1 MVLVRK
7 ISSDCTSLSYAVEE
21 TITKLPA
28 APVWVRL
35 SPTGYTGDFG
45 ASPEYMVDEPI
56 GSGRASKKG
65 IPVKKTVGAGFEGSL
80 RQDWLQPFMPGF
92 FFNKALE
99 TGTTDT
105 LNPSDDA
112 SHATLTAVTGTGYS
126 GTNFTAQNGWATGA
140 IIYAQ
145 GFTNDTNNGMKIPT
159 AVAASSITAPDT
171 VAETPEAK
179 NSPAVKVV
187 GVKVATA
194 PALTDQTALIRID
207 STELKMGGNFELEPG
222 QWVYIGGDGDTT
234 NYAGAINRGWV
245 RVKEV
250 SSDGIDCDLSTFP
263 STPDAGR
270 AGIEFYIPSRTFRDN
285 IMCDDALRT
294 TYQLERRLGKKD
306 TDDMHEQ
313 SQLVTGAVANQLD
326 LAIPTGDKIMAT
338 LNFVAAES
346 FRRKG
351 DEEPA
356 SGADR
361 REIDQT
367 SLMNTSSD
375 LKYAALY
382 RHGGTSTVKDRVF
395 GAITDGTFTINN
407 NCTPIEAWGVY
418 GAYDINTGKLDIN
431 CDVTAL
437 FTSVEALDLA
447 EEGLDA
453 GLYIICGRE
462 NSGMI
467 IDIPLLTVQTSPL
480 NVAVNEPVNISL
492 TNAGNESD
500 FGYAASVQFFDYLP
514 TLATEYKPFVIQ

>member
-1 MVLVRK
+1 MVLARK
-7 ISSDCTSLSYAVEE
+7 ISSDCTSLSYSVEE
-21 TITKLPA
+21 SITKLPA
-28 APVWVRL
+28 NPAWVRL

-99 TGTTDT
+99 TGNTNTF
-105 LNPSDDA
+105 NPSA
-112 SHATLTAVTGTGYS
+112 SGDSELTAATATGYS
-126 GTNFTAQNGWATGA
+126 GANFSAANGWGSGA
-140 IIYAQ
+140 IIYVQ
-145 GFTNDTNNGMKIPT
+145 GFENDANNGRKVPSAIAAT
-159 AVAASSITAPDT
+159 SLTVADT
-171 VAETPEAK
+171 VAETPASDRHPFIE
-179 NSPAVKVV
+179 VCGVV
-187 GVKVATA
+187 DASA
-194 PALTDQTALIRID
+194 PALSEVGSLIRIN
-207 STELKMGGNFELEPG
+207 STPLKEGGDFELEKG
-222 QWVYIGGDGDTT
+222 MWVHVGGDGDST
-234 NYAGAINRGWV
+234 NYAGSINRGWA
-245 RVKEV
+245 RVNKV
-250 SSDGIDCDLSTFP
+250 SGDGIDCDLTTF
-263 STPDAGR
+263 TPTADSGR
-270 AGIEFYIPSRTFRDN
+270 AGVEFYIPTRTFRDN

-306 TDDMHEQ
+306 TDDAHEQ
-313 SQLVTGAVANQLD
+313 SQLVVGAIANQLD
-326 LAIPTGDKIMAT
+326 LAIPTGDKIMST

-346 FRRKG
+346 YRYKG
-351 DEEPA
+351 DTEPK

-361 REIDQT
+361 HDIDQT
-367 SLMNTSSD
+367 SLFNTSSD
-375 LKYAALY
+375 IKYAALY
-382 RHGGTSTVKDRVF
+382 RHGGTTTVKERVF

-462 NSGMI
+462 NSGVI

-480 NVAVNEPVNISL
+480 NVAVNEPVNVSL
-492 TNAGNESD
+492 TNAGNESE

-514 TLATEYKPFVIQ
+514 TTATEYKPFVFI

>member
-21 TITKLPA
+21 TITKLPSV
-28 APVWVRL
+28 PIWKRL
-35 SPTGYTGDFG
+35 SPTSYTGDFG

-80 RQDWLQPFMPGF
+80 RQDWLQPFLPGF
-92 FFNKALE
+92 FFNKAIE
-99 TGTTDT
+99 TGNTNTF
-105 LNPSDDA
+105 NPSDDS
-112 SHATLTAVTGTGYS
+112 SHATLTAATASGYS
-126 GTNFTAQNGWATGA
+126 GTNLNATNGWHAGS

-145 GFTNDTNNGMKIPT
+145 GFENDENNGKKIPT
-159 AVAASSITAPDT
+159 AITATSISAPDT
-171 VAETPEAK
+171 VAETPDATR
-179 NSPAVKVV
+179 SPFIEVV
-187 GVKVATA
+187 GVVAASA
-194 PALTDQTALIRID
+194 PALSDQTSLMRID
-207 STELKMGGNFELEPG
+207 STELKESGNFELHEG
-222 QWVYIGGDGDTT
+222 MWIHIGGDGDGT
-234 NYAGAINRGWV
+234 NYAGAINRGWA
-245 RVKEV
+245 RVKKNGA
-250 SSDGIDCDLSTFP
+250 DGVDFDLTTFAT
-263 STPDAGR
+263 TPDAGR
-270 AGIEFYIPSRTFRDN
+270 AGIEFYLPTRVFRDN

-306 TDDMHEQ
+306 TEDMHEQ

-326 LAIPTGDKIMAT
+326 IAIPTGDKIMST

-346 FRRKG
+346 FRYQG
-351 DEEPA
+351 DTEPK

-361 REIDQT
+361 HEIDQT
-367 SLMNTSSD
+367 SLVNTSSD
-375 LKYAALY
+375 MKYAALY
-382 RHGGTSTVKDRVF
+382 RHGGTSTLKDRVF

-418 GAYDINTGKLDIN
+418 GAYDINTGKLDVN

-462 NSGMI
+462 NSGVI

-500 FGYAASVQFFDYLP
+500 FGYASSIQFFDYLP
-514 TLATEYKPFVIQ
+514 TTATEYKPFVIQ

>member
-7 ISSDCTSLSYAVEE
+7 ISSDCTSLSYAIEE
-21 TITKLPA
+21 TITKLPSN
-28 APVWVRL
+28 PVWLRL
-35 SPTGYTGDFG
+35 SPTSYTGDFG

-80 RQDWLQPFMPGF
+80 RQSWLQPFLPGF

-99 TGTTDT
+99 TGTTST
-105 LNPSDDA
+105 LNRETDS
-112 SHATLTAVTGTGYS
+112 ATLTAATATGYS
-126 GTNFTAQNGWATGA
+126 GTNLTAANGWSTGA
-140 IIYAQ
+140 IVYAQ

-159 AVAASSITAPDT
+159 AIAATSITAPDCA
-171 VAETPEAK
+171 AETPDPL
-179 NSPAVKVV
+179 NSPSVKVV
-187 GVKVATA
+187 GVKTSSA
-194 PALTDQTALIRID
+194 PALSDQVALARINV
-207 STELKMGGNFELEPG
+207 TELKEGGNFELEPG
-222 QWVYIGGDGDTT
+222 QWIYIGGDGDTT
-234 NYAGAINRGWV
+234 NYAGSINRGWA

-250 SSDGIDCDLSTFP
+250 SADGIDCDLTTFP
-263 STPDAGR
+263 TTPDAGR

-306 TDDMHEQ
+306 TEDMHEQ
-313 SQLVTGAVANQLD
+313 SQLVTGAIANQLD

-346 FRRKG
+346 FRYQG
-351 DEEPA
+351 DTEPK

-361 REIDQT
+361 RNIDQT

-382 RHGGTSTVKDRVF
+382 RHGGNSTVKDRVF

-418 GAYDINTGKLDIN
+418 GAYDINTGKLDVN

-453 GLYIICGRE
+453 GLYIICGRD
-462 NSGMI
+462 NQGMI

-492 TNAGNESD
+492 TNAGNESE
-500 FGYAASVQFFDYLP
+500 FGYASSIQFFDYLP

>member
-1 MVLVRK
+1 MVEVRK

-28 APVWVRL
+28 VPTWIRL

-80 RQDWLQPFMPGF
+80 RQDWLQPFLPGF
-92 FFNKALE
+92 FFNKAIE
-99 TGTTDT
+99 TGTTQT
-105 LNPSDDA
+105 LNPDPDQ
-112 SHATLTAVTGTGYS
+112 ATLTAATATGYS
-126 GTNFTAQNGWATGA
+126 GTNFTSTNGWHSGA
-140 IIYAQ
+140 ILYAQ
-145 GFTNDTNNGMKIPT
+145 GFENESNNGKKIPT
-159 AVAASSITAPDT
+159 TIAATAIGAPDT
-171 VAETPEAK
+171 VAETPEPSKRAFI
-179 NSPAVKVV
+179 NVV
-187 GVKVATA
+187 GVVSGSA
-194 PALTDQTALIRID
+194 PALSDQTALMRIN
-207 STELKMGGNFELEPG
+207 STELKEGGNYELQPG
-222 QWVYIGGDGDTT
+222 QWIHVGGDGDST
-234 NYAGAINRGWV
+234 NYAGAINRGWA
-245 RVKEV
+245 RVKKV
-250 SSDGIDCDLSTFP
+250 SADGIDCDLTTFAT
-263 STPDAGR
+263 TPDAGR

-326 LAIPTGDKIMAT
+326 LAIPTGDKIMST

-351 DEEPA
+351 DEAPA
-356 SGADR
+356 SGDDRAD
-361 REIDQT
+361 IDQT
-367 SLMNTSSD
+367 SLVNTSSD
-375 LKYAALY
+375 MKYAALY
-382 RHGGTSTVKDRVF
+382 RHGGTSTLKERVF
-395 GAITDGTFTINN
+395 GAITDGTFVINN

-462 NSGMI
+462 NSGFI

-480 NVAVNEPVNISL
+480 NVAVNEPVTISL

-500 FGYAASVQFFDYLP
+500 LGYAASIQFFDYLP
-514 TLATEYKPFVIQ
+514 TTATEYKPFVIQ

>member
-1 MVLVRK
+1 MVEVRK
-7 ISSDCTSLSYAVEE
+7 ISSDCTSLSYAIEE
-21 TITKLPA
+21 TITKLPTGA
-28 APVWVRL
+28 VWKRL
-35 SPTGYTGDFG
+35 SPTSYTGDFG

-80 RQDWLQPFMPGF
+80 RQDWLQPFLPGF
-92 FFNKALE
+92 FFNKAIE
-99 TGTTDT
+99 TGNTNT
-105 LNPSDDA
+105 LNPSDDS
-112 SHATLTAVTGTGYS
+112 SHTTLTAATASGYS
-126 GTNFTAQNGWATGA
+126 GTNFNSTNGWHSNA

-145 GFTNDTNNGMKIPT
+145 GFENEENNGRKIPT
-159 AVAASSITAPDT
+159 AIAASSISAPDT
-171 VAETPEAK
+171 VAETPDATK
-179 NSPAVKVV
+179 SPFVEVV
-187 GVKVATA
+187 GVVSSG
-194 PALTDQTALIRID
+194 ALTDRTSLMRID
-207 STELKMGGNFELEPG
+207 STDLKEGGNFELHEG
-222 QWVYIGGDGDTT
+222 MWIYIGGDGDTT
-234 NYAGAINRGWV
+234 NYAGSINRGWA
-245 RVKEV
+245 RVKKN
-250 SSDGIDCDLSTFP
+250 SSVGVDVDLTAFAT
-263 STPDAGR
+263 TPDAGR
-270 AGIEFYIPSRTFRDN
+270 AGIEFYLPTRVFRDN
-285 IMCDDALRT
+285 IICDDALRT

-326 LAIPTGDKIMAT
+326 LAIPTGDKIMGT

-351 DEEPA
+351 DEAPA
-356 SGADR
+356 SGDER
-361 REIDQT
+361 HDIDQT
-367 SLMNTSSD
+367 SLVNTSSD
-375 LKYAALY
+375 MKYAALY
-382 RHGGTSTVKDRVF
+382 RHGGTSTLKERVF

-480 NVAVNEPVNISL
+480 NVAVNEPVSISL

-500 FGYAASVQFFDYLP
+500 FGYAASIQFFDYLP